1 MFGAYEIA
9 VLSLIV
15 GAFATFAV
23 TLFLL
28 SVGSPAQTAAE
39 TRDEARAQTRA
50 DKPRDRVSSHDKST
64 VPPYQAAE

>member
-28 SVGSPAQTAAE
+28 SVGSAAQTAAE
-39 TRDEARAQTRA
+39 TQAETRA
-50 DKPRDRVSSHDKST
+50 DKPRDRVSSNDKSL
-64 VPPYQAAE
+64 VPPLQAAE